1 MLSPTGVHLAEL
13 RRRDMTARATRERL
27 LAQVRPN
34 RVAALGDLPGA
45 RPRLRLVPLRT
56 RWALGLLADF
66 PVRYSVGD
74 RAGSAAGTR

>member
-1 MLSPTGVHLAEL
+1 MLSPTHARLAEL
-13 RRRDMTARATRERL
+13 RRRDMTAEAARDRL
-27 LAQVRPN
+27 VAQVRPD
-34 RVAALGDLPGA
+34 RRPALGDLPGA

-66 PVRYSVGD
+66 PVRYSAGD